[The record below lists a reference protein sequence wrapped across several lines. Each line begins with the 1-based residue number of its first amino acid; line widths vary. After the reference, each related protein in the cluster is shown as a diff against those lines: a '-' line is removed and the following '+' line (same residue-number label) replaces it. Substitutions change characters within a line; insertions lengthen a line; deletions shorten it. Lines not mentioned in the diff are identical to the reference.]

1 MAGLAGDLA
10 GDSLALDFLAGGF
23 FWDLAV
29 DFFLPPGDFLA
40 KDFFLPYIKCIQNH
54 AAGKRWP
61 PNV

>member
-23 FWDLAV
+23 FWDLAG

-40 KDFFLPYIKCIQNH
+40 KEFFFPLY
-54 AAGKRWP
+54 
-61 PNV
+61 